1 MDPPP
6 PPLLISSRN
15 TAQKQW
21 DETIV
26 LVLGGI
32 ARLLRS
38 FFPFLQQLSKFS
50 SGKCSLYCPLSIFLG
65 LDINYINYQ
74 LDCILKF
81 SGWVLLLDFV
91 KNGILNG
98 SKEVAL
104 AAINCLQTFVGSNCS
119 KVLSLS
125 PHPPMHTQPQYIMN
139 NYRFHK
145 LRMLLTVIVN
155 FK

>member
-1 MDPPP
+1 M
-6 PPLLISSRN
+6 LIHHSRN

-50 SGKCSLYCPLSIFLG
+50 
-65 LDINYINYQ
+65 
-74 LDCILKF
+74 